1 MQNNYYAL
9 AHEQAANE
17 RAEVR
22 AQLEE
27 LLARD
32 AKLEKLIGALKDVMP
47 AEAVIAEQAAVDA
60 HAEPHTA
67 EHHQEEAHSGEAPAQ
82 ESHEHAPEHAGA

>member
-9 AHEQAANE
+9 AHEQASNE

-47 AEAVIAEQAAVDA
+47 AEEHVAEQATGDV
-60 HAEPHTA
+60 HAEA
-67 EHHQEEAHSGEAPAQ
+67 
-82 ESHEHAPEHAGA
+82 HEHAPEHAEA